1 MQIKKTTIV
10 RTIMTLIV
18 VINLILK
25 AFGINVI
32 DVSENTVAAFVEA
45 AVEIGAIV
53 SAFWYNN
60 SFTKEAR
67 QADEFFKQLKGDN
80 NV

>member
-1 MQIKKTTIV
+1 
-10 RTIMTLIV
+10 MTLIV

-67 QADEFFKQLKGDN
+67 QADEFFKQLKDDN